1 MIYIQLDTHLKTSEE
16 RLEYINNL
24 LQSKTSFTENE
35 LEWMATYLT
44 YPLEKEERRQRRIMT
59 DNRRVTIEAHES
71 SYEGLST
78 KFEAGDDA
86 LEAISQS
93 RPVLPTRITPR
104 KRPITTRDLDTI
116 PGLRSVRE
124 SAAQWQQRSKTTTG
138 RVSYIAARAYREDSA
153 LQYILRDSYAPPI
166 GAITTPNYTA
176 REPDY
181 YSKEWIE
188 PNGEIQQKGYSLLS
202 SDLCGVLL
210 KQQIKLK
217 GKNWGKFNDLWFL
230 IMDFEKFMRQ
240 ALEPFPVYQLIVE
253 AKWSNLSNVE
263 IQEEIYN
270 EFGKHYT
277 PEFISNCFCNKIPK
291 LISETYYDHFL
302 DYWYL
307 NVEKGTY
314 KTCSHCGRVL
324 LAHPRFFN
332 RNSTSRDGFQSQC
345 KQCRSDKRRK
355 K

>member
-1 MIYIQLDTHLKTSEE
+1 MSPTTRLQMNFQFQKTQKFPSSSNLHSQKFFDIIFLEKKPRKEMIYIQLDTHLKTSEE

-124 SAAQWQQRSKTTTG
+124 SAA
-138 RVSYIAARAYREDSA
+138 
-153 LQYILRDSYAPPI
+153 
-166 GAITTPNYTA
+166 
-176 REPDY
+176 
-181 YSKEWIE
+181 
-188 PNGEIQQKGYSLLS
+188 
-202 SDLCGVLL
+202 
-210 KQQIKLK
+210 
-217 GKNWGKFNDLWFL
+217 
-230 IMDFEKFMRQ
+230 
-240 ALEPFPVYQLIVE
+240 
-253 AKWSNLSNVE
+253 
-263 IQEEIYN
+263 
-270 EFGKHYT
+270 
-277 PEFISNCFCNKIPK
+277 
-291 LISETYYDHFL
+291 
-302 DYWYL
+302 
-307 NVEKGTY
+307 
-314 KTCSHCGRVL
+314 
-324 LAHPRFFN
+324 
-332 RNSTSRDGFQSQC
+332 
-345 KQCRSDKRRK
+345 
-355 K
+355 